1 MDFCLPAYSA
11 IPELKFFEDYFFT
24 ALVDFGAPFSN
35 NFRSSSAFLGFRKG
49 LEQDAMSSSISVV
62 CRLENF

>member
-24 ALVDFGAPFSN
+24 ALVDFGVPFSN
-35 NFRSSSAFLGFRKG
+35 NFLSSSALLGFRKG